1 MAADALQDF
10 QCFYWCTDIRIN
22 FSAYRDFRK
31 APDAAAFEI
40 SSNVI
45 CFILLSPLLVSAKA
59 VINTGPQNQ
68 FLIYKKPPPAKNHFV
83 LCQGRVYFYTRGATL
98 FCDCSHA
105 LQNTIIFLAT
115 NVCLHVQ
122 ILRRFP
128 AFPCTLR
135 GPFAD
140 PLSVRLPPSRAL
152 CECASNVI
160 STSSVSKYFIFSY
173 GPYYSPILFCC
184 QVIFFALFVQSP
196 VFL

>member
-1 MAADALQDF
+1 MFLLVYGYPNKF
-10 QCFYWCTDIRIN
+10 LCLPG
-22 FSAYRDFRK
+22 FSEKLPMRL
-31 APDAAAFEI
+31 AFEI

-115 NVCLHVQ
+115 NVCLHVTEYSDGFPLFPVPSVVHLL
-122 ILRRFP
+122 IRFLSGFHLP
-128 AFPCTLR
+128 
-135 GPFAD
+135 G
-140 PLSVRLPPSRAL
+140 LSVSALPTLSPLHRFRS
-152 CECASNVI
+152 I
-160 STSSVSKYFIFSY
+160 YFFLMRCIIVPF
-173 GPYYSPILFCC
+173 
-184 QVIFFALFVQSP
+184 FFAVK
-196 VFL
+196 